1 MNIAKT
7 NALKGIVKD
16 ILGVDP
22 SLRSRKTEF
31 IQARAI
37 CYAILRQELGMT
49 YQFIGKQFGMNHVT
63 VMSALRNFK
72 NEVEVDKNLNRN
84 YSKAMQ
90 VWKMDCQEYIELNPV
105 LLKNTVNNLVK
116 QNKLLNLQVQELS
129 NNIKAIQEKINV

>member
-22 SLRSRKTEF
+22 SLRCRKTEF